1 MLSMGKQGGC
11 QKQHGEGIDPV
22 RDIGQHAAA
31 LHRGGDWAMERLLL
45 RDERRGS
52 NTKSLEIAASRLIDR
67 YIPLQEYVKGMGD
80 PDASP
85 TSP

>member
-1 MLSMGKQGGC
+1 M
-11 QKQHGEGIDPV
+11 
-22 RDIGQHAAA
+22 RD
-31 LHRGGDWAMERLLL
+31 MERSLL

-52 NTKSLEIAASRLIDR
+52 NTKSLAIAASRYIDR

-85 TSP
+85 